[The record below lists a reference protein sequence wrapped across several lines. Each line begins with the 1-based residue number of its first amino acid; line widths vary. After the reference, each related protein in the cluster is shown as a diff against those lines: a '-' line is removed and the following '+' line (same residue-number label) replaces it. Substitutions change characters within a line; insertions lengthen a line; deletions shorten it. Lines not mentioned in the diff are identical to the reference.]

1 MVSFWDYAEIEY
13 DQETLDRW
21 EEEEK
26 EVRRLQAIQKEE
38 WAKGNTKA

>member
-1 MVSFWDYAEIEY
+1 MVSFWDYADSVY

-26 EVRRLQAIQKEE
+26 QVRIEQAKQKEE
-38 WAKGNTKA
+38 WNKGNKYA